1 MITIMCFPPNCT
13 AILQPMDQNVI
24 NLTKLYYKKSLLAH
38 LIGSEGRSME
48 SKVKAF
54 NLWHA
59 VCLLSNAWGKL
70 SSSAIKKCW
79 NLLVY
84 SNDQW
89 TDEDDL
95 PLNVIRDELAHE
107 QSIIATVSDNVRE
120 VTAENA
126 ISNNEIMDWIYENA
140 SDDSPATCDVDEI
153 ESADESTV
161 DIVLD
166 SPKIKLETVI
176 NCFNICIKWA
186 EKQDLPLN
194 DILKLHDLRET
205 AVHQNIN
212 CSKVQTK
219 ISQFFNK

>member
-48 SKVKAF
+48 SKIKAF

-70 SSSAIKKCW
+70 SSNAIKKCW

-95 PLNVIRDELAHE
+95 PLKLIRDEILNE
-107 QSIIATVSDNVRE
+107 QSLIAIVSDHVRE
-120 VTAENA
+120 VTAEKT
-126 ISNNEIMDWIYENA
+126 ISNNEIIDWIYENV
-140 SDDSPATCDVDEI
+140 SDDSPPTCDDEI
-153 ESADESTV
+153 ESAEESTV
-161 DIVLD
+161 DVLE
-166 SPKIKLETVI
+166 SPNIKLENVI
-176 NCFNICIKWA
+176 NCFNTCINWA
-186 EKQDLPLN
+186 EKKDLPIN
-194 DILKLHDLRET
+194 DILKLHDLREI
-205 AVHQNIN
+205 AVQENMN
-212 CSKVQTK
+212 CNKVQTK
-219 ISQFFNK
+219 ISDFFKK